1 MSKTNYENEKVSI
14 IFPTYNGWVDTKECL
29 KSILR
34 QNFPQ
39 NNLDVFVVDN
49 NSQDLTPSYIQKYF
63 PNVKLV
69 TNNQNLGYAKAVN
82 IGIKKSRGGYV
93 LLSNNDI
100 VLDKNYI
107 LNMVKLAQSDPKI
120 GVIGSM
126 VYLKNPK
133 GKIGFNGLKI
143 NPYLGYHQYDLN
155 NLNMIRDCDIP
166 PAGGFFVRR
175 SVFDKIGLL
184 DEGFFVYFED
194 VDFCLRAKHHG
205 YKVIFNPKSIAYHG
219 HARTTLRE
227 NFETIVF
234 RGYKSKWRCIFKNA
248 SLLEIISSLIT
259 QFTIIIVVQN
269 IISSQKTFK
278 PFLNGF
284 IWNVRDLKETLKVR
298 KKTYCKIFWLL
309 HSS

>member
-1 MSKTNYENEKVSI
+1 MTKVSI
-14 IFPTYNGWVDTKECL
+14 IFPTYNGWSDTKECL
-29 KSILR
+29 KSLKKLNYPGEKLEII
-34 QNFPQ
+34 
-39 NNLDVFVVDN
+39 VVDN
-49 NSQDLTPSYIQKYF
+49 NSQDSTPSHIQKYF
-63 PNVKLV
+63 PSVKLIS
-69 TNNQNLGYAKAVN
+69 NNQNLGYAKAVN
-82 IGIKKSRGGYV
+82 IGIKKSTGRYV

-100 VLDKNYI
+100 VLHKNYI
-107 LNMVKLAQSDPKI
+107 LSMVKLAQSDPKI
-120 GVIGSM
+120 GIIGSM

-133 GKIGFNGLKI
+133 GKIGFNGLRI
-143 NPYLGYHQYDLN
+143 NPYLGYHQYDLK
-155 NLNMIRDCDIP
+155 NLNRIRDCDIP

-194 VDFCLRAKHHG
+194 VDFCLRAKRHG
-205 YKVIFNPKSIAYHG
+205 YKVIFNPSSIAYHG

-234 RGYKSKWRCIFKNA
+234 LGYKSKWRCIFKNA

-259 QFTIIIVVQN
+259 QFTIIIAVQN

-284 IWNVRDLKETLKVR
+284 NWNLKNLKETLKIR
-298 KKTYCKIFWLL
+298 KKTYGKIFWLL
-309 HSS
+309 NSP